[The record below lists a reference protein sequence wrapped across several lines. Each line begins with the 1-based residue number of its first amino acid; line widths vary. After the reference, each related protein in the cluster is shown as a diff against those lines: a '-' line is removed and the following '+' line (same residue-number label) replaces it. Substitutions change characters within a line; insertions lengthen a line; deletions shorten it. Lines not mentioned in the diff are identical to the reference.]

1 MQHIRKCDAP
11 EYLPFARNCIKR
23 LQATGLEYAS
33 QKFDAAGVTIR
44 VEIRPGAEYIWIE
57 GGSIDLDMDT
67 GLVDIKSYIP
77 ENPAVFYP
85 GTLYEAQDTYQ
96 YNAQFVPTDPV
107 TKWRKNPNKESAG
120 QIAGLITYK
129 NNRFKG
135 QVPYDAQDAR
145 CFSPGKEV
153 LDGETV
159 TAKTEDDLLMLKKI
173 VAVFCP
179 ASIFTGRCR
188 LWFQALYGNPLYSKD
203 SPEGIPARIPLL
215 GPNFGNNI
223 APSVMMPTYAPPGE
237 APTTDPIEVT
247 TSCGVFL
254 EESTGTHWLIVPN
267 MSPTSQS
274 GTVAYPLIGSAKAER
289 MRQFLRTGA
298 YPTLST
304 VDKENLEAHI
314 LASCLPD
321 ARNVQEVGGS
331 MATPAGWYMGYGW
344 HWNWS
349 GNEASIVANGQ
360 FIQAVSESGTSTG
373 MRSERHTF
381 HLKAIPDGGDSKHVS
396 FTITGEMNERVEWAV
411 DRTFWVICEPNWATR
426 MPAKTTPRLSTPLEA
441 DAPFYVFYVRD
452 EMKVCRI
459 KTELVV
465 QPTATRTVT
474 PGFGVETPYGAI
486 SESTFGMDSGSCRDI
501 THGDPRWTAT
511 ISCGGWSKGNL
522 QKSWGEG
529 GSSAS
534 VHSKANTGVYGAGYG
549 ATTAIN
555 VDMEYGSAVPY
566 ATVHVNYGSTNTGQL
581 ACITFTDEHTT
592 LNRSGWA
599 TIEVVV
605 PMNDAEAIYIRNE
618 TYEQEDATGQMRLRQ
633 TYPAASA
640 SSIAGSGWVE
650 QRTVVEVD
658 IATSF
663 VLSTTNYLKYDAVA
677 PPAALPGWNIVSTDN
692 AWVVPTVVT
701 GASESFLFSHAGQTT
716 VDFGSLDQFH
726 NNTFEDIVADFTT
739 FSGTRTEN
747 PVVIAT
753 ARSGTVGTHGAPT
766 TAAVI
771 VGQL

>member
-57 GGSIDLDMDT
+57 GGSFDLNMDT
-67 GLVDIKSYIP
+67 GLVDIKSYDP
-77 ENPAVFYP
+77 ENAAVFYP
-85 GTLYEAQDTYQ
+85 GTLYEAQNNYL
-96 YNAQFVPTDPV
+96 YNLLFVPTDPV
-107 TKWRKNPNKESAG
+107 SNWRKNPNHESAG

-129 NNRFKG
+129 RNRFAG

-145 CFSPGKEV
+145 CFSPGKES

-159 TAKTEDDLLMLKKI
+159 TAKAEDDLLKLKKI
-173 VAVFCP
+173 VATFCP

-188 LWFQALYGNPLYSKD
+188 LWFQSIYGNPTYSKD

-237 APTTDPIEVT
+237 APSTDPIEVT
-247 TSCGVFL
+247 TSCGVVF
-254 EESTGTHWLIVPN
+254 EASTGTHWLIVPSMHVSIESN
-267 MSPTSQS
+267 V
-274 GTVAYPLIGSAKAER
+274 VAYPLIGSAKAER
-289 MRQFLRTGA
+289 MRQFLRSSSSVLTQA
-298 YPTLST
+298 
-304 VDKENLEAHI
+304 VDRENLEAHI

-321 ARNVQEVGGS
+321 ARNAKIIGT
-331 MATPAGWYMGYGW
+331 MTTPDGWYMGYGW

-349 GNEASIVANGQ
+349 GSQAAIVANGQ
-360 FIQAVSESGTSTG
+360 FIQSVSESGTATG
-373 MRSERHTF
+373 MRSKRYT
-381 HLKAIPDGGDSKHVS
+381 LDITATPAGGDSKDVS
-396 FTITGEMNERVEWAV
+396 FTIAKTLNEEVDWAV

-426 MPAKTTPRLSTPLEA
+426 MPAKTTPKLSTPLEA

-459 KTELVV
+459 KSELVAL
-465 QPTATRTVT
+465 PTATRTVT

-555 VDMEYGSAVPY
+555 VDMEYGTSVPY

-599 TIEVVV
+599 TVEVVV